1 MGFNRLIAEVMNRN
15 DLADT
20 VITYL
25 KAMYA
30 FWVSASTST
39 PFTSCGFVR
48 LLDFLQH
55 ESLLA
60 PPTNPY

>member
-30 FWVSASTST
+30 FWVSASAST
-39 PFTSCGFVR
+39 PFT
-48 LLDFLQH
+48 
-55 ESLLA
+55 
-60 PPTNPY
+60 

>member
-1 MGFNRLIAEVMNRN
+1 MVRLIAEVMNRN

-25 KAMYA
+25 KAMNA

-39 PFTSCGFVR
+39 AITTYAPSTLR
-48 LLDFLQH
+48 DLLHRNFLHRTQLH
-55 ESLLA
+55 
-60 PPTNPY
+60 T